1 MTAQRASRVTGAA
14 DAPCAPRA
22 PRAPQSSNRL
32 RAALAGGVLM
42 CSSLAMAQA
51 QPAQPAA
58 PAPPP
63 RNALELLTAQAGIDT
78 CMSTVHRIAP
88 AMTGPAGAFAAMLMT
103 NPVAPDA
110 SAFAASIERAEPTGT
125 RFVSAVLAPTARG
138 GCDVG
143 YDMIDVW
150 AKPCQQVAVQD
161 LGYTKPL
168 NVVGK
173 SIGVV
178 PISAT
183 HHIYLMPTAGNGCV
197 SITKE
202 LLFP

>member
-1 MTAQRASRVTGAA
+1 MTVQRVPRTAPLRSRRA
-14 DAPCAPRA
+14 DA
-22 PRAPQSSNRL
+22 L
-32 RAALAGGVLM
+32 RALLACGLLA
-42 CSSLAMAQA
+42 CSTLASAQL
-51 QPAQPAA
+51 QPVQQGQPAA
-58 PAPPP
+58 PAALAAPP
-63 RNALELLTAQAGIDT
+63 RNALELLTAQAGIGT
-78 CMSTVHRIAP
+78 CMSTVHRVAP
-88 AMTGPAGAFAAMLMT
+88 AMTGPTGAFAAMLMT

-110 SAFAASIERAEPTGT
+110 SAFAASVERAEPTGT
-125 RFVSAVLAPTARG
+125 RFVSAVFAPTGRG

-161 LGYTKPL
+161 LGYTKAL

>member
-1 MTAQRASRVTGAA
+1 MTAQRAQDRSRRGDCIRASLLGGLLLCSTLVSAQTQQAPTAA
-14 DAPCAPRA
+14 
-22 PRAPQSSNRL
+22 
-32 RAALAGGVLM
+32 
-42 CSSLAMAQA
+42 
-51 QPAQPAA
+51 PAQPS
-58 PAPPP
+58 
-63 RNALELLTAQAGIDT
+63 RNALEQLTAQAGIST
-78 CMSTVHRIAP
+78 CMGTMHRVAP
-88 AMTGPAGAFAAMLMT
+88 AMTGPTGAFAAMLMT

-110 SAFAASIERAEPTGT
+110 SAFAASVERAEPAGT
-125 RFVSAVLAPTARG
+125 RFVSAVFAPTGRG

-150 AKPCQQVAVQD
+150 AKPCPQVAVQD

-168 NVVGK
+168 DVVGK

-178 PISAT
+178 PISPT
-183 HHIYLMPTAGNGCV
+183 HHIYLMATAGNGCV

>member
-1 MTAQRASRVTGAA
+1 MTMHFSLHKSWRGDPVRASLLSGLLV
-14 DAPCAPRA
+14 C
-22 PRAPQSSNRL
+22 S
-32 RAALAGGVLM
+32 ALV
-42 CSSLAMAQA
+42 SAQG
-51 QPAQPAA
+51 QQAA
-58 PAPPP
+58 PVQPTQPP
-63 RNALELLTAQAGIDT
+63 RNALEQLTAQAGIGT
-78 CMSTVHRIAP
+78 CMGVVHRVAP
-88 AMTGPAGAFAAMLMT
+88 AMTGPAGTFAAMLMT

-110 SAFAASIERAEPTGT
+110 AAFAVSVERAEPTGP
-125 RFVSAVLAPTARG
+125 RLVSAVFAPTGRG

-150 AKPCQQVAVQD
+150 AKPCPQVAVED

-168 NVVGK
+168 NVIGK
-173 SIGVV
+173 SIGVI
-178 PISAT
+178 PISPT

>member
-1 MTAQRASRVTGAA
+1 MTAQRALDRSRRG
-14 DAPCAPRA
+14 DCIRA
-22 PRAPQSSNRL
+22 SL
-32 RAALAGGVLM
+32 L
-42 CSSLAMAQA
+42 CSLLVCSTLVSAQVQQA
-51 QPAQPAA
+51 QPVA

-63 RNALELLTAQAGIDT
+63 RNALEQLTAQAGIGT
-78 CMSTVHRIAP
+78 CMSTMHRVAP
-88 AMTGPAGAFAAMLMT
+88 ALTGPAGAFAAMLMT

-110 SAFAASIERAEPTGT
+110 SAFAASVERAEPTGT
-125 RFVSAVLAPTARG
+125 RFVSAVFAPTGRG

-150 AKPCQQVAVQD
+150 GKPCAQVAVQD
-161 LGYTKPL
+161 LGYAKPL
-168 NVVGK
+168 DVVGK

-178 PISAT
+178 PISPT